1 MSGANFNSNSV
12 NDINELLNPVLF
24 QVIGST
30 PESLREHVEKCNLQG
45 KNNLGSKFIALSVFA
60 ASVNKSTVEE
70 FFAGDKMSDLRLS
83 ISREFMLNNKL
94 NMTALSLAG
103 HCFMT
108 QDALSTVQYVVAFR
122 KKMGQNSVWDG
133 ELAGGSLSETQKKIL
148 KEKASTHSKDR
159 AIAFASWFMEYT
171 GLRGS
176 SSSVSQVPPAASA
189 QASSET
195 PSVERTREDSPPID
209 LGTSAKQQQTAAP
222 DVVGQ
227 MRPDLVQYYLSLE
240 GRTRESLQQLINEHG
255 VGRVERNIEKQMQGG
270 SGSVIG

>member
-1 MSGANFNSNSV
+1 MSGANFNANSV

-70 FFAGDKMSDLRLS
+70 FFAGDKMSDLRLA

-148 KEKASTHSKDR
+148 KEKATTHSKDR

-176 SSSVSQVPPAASA
+176 SGSATQAPPAASVQSSA
-189 QASSET
+189 TIASS
-195 PSVERTREDSPPID
+195 SGVREESPPID
-209 LGTSAKQQQTAAP
+209 LGSPAAQKQAATP

-227 MRPDLVQYYLSLE
+227 MRPELVQFYLSLE
-240 GRTRESLQQLINEHG
+240 GRTRETLQNLIKEHG

-270 SGSVIG
+270 SGSVVS